1 MDSSITAIITADP
14 LYPSRN
20 ERADERRR
28 AALEDG
34 TLSEPPSA
42 TRVWSESVPRGIAR
56 RPVGY
61 ARRAEDGSGAM
72 NEAHGAHRPM
82 RRRRAAVLASG
93 VSIAALLSSV
103 LVLAVRDE
111 RTSRRLR
118 SVTAEVA
125 ALRAAA
131 DLAPVRA
138 QLSDLES
145 AVPKLRTAIDSQD
158 TIIAD
163 IQSTSKRDD
172 LPAQVTQLADAI
184 RNLTDCINVYI
195 DAVAQARGGSY
206 DYSLC

>member
-1 MDSSITAIITADP
+1 
-14 LYPSRN
+14 
-20 ERADERRR
+20 
-28 AALEDG
+28 
-34 TLSEPPSA
+34 
-42 TRVWSESVPRGIAR
+42 
-56 RPVGY
+56 
-61 ARRAEDGSGAM
+61 M

-82 RRRRAAVLASG
+82 RRRRAAVLASI

>member
-1 MDSSITAIITADP
+1 
-14 LYPSRN
+14 
-20 ERADERRR
+20 
-28 AALEDG
+28 
-34 TLSEPPSA
+34 
-42 TRVWSESVPRGIAR
+42 
-56 RPVGY
+56 
-61 ARRAEDGSGAM
+61 M

-82 RRRRAAVLASG
+82 QRRRAAVLASI
-93 VSIAALLSSV
+93 VAIAALLSSV
-103 LVLAVRDE
+103 LVLAVREE

-118 SVTAEVA
+118 SVIAEVA
-125 ALRAAA
+125 ALRATA

-138 QLSDLES
+138 RLSDLES

-172 LPAQVTQLADAI
+172 LPAQVTQLADEI

>member
-1 MDSSITAIITADP
+1 MQ
-14 LYPSRN
+14 
-20 ERADERRR
+20 
-28 AALEDG
+28 
-34 TLSEPPSA
+34 
-42 TRVWSESVPRGIAR
+42 
-56 RPVGY
+56 
-61 ARRAEDGSGAM
+61 
-72 NEAHGAHRPM
+72 
-82 RRRRAAVLASG
+82 RRRAAVLASI
-93 VSIAALLSSV
+93 VAIAALLSSV
-103 LVLAVRDE
+103 LVLAVREE

-118 SVTAEVA
+118 SVIAEVA
-125 ALRAAA
+125 ALRATA

-138 QLSDLES
+138 RLSDLES

-172 LPAQVTQLADAI
+172 LPAQVTQLADEI

>member
-1 MDSSITAIITADP
+1 
-14 LYPSRN
+14 
-20 ERADERRR
+20 
-28 AALEDG
+28 
-34 TLSEPPSA
+34 
-42 TRVWSESVPRGIAR
+42 
-56 RPVGY
+56 
-61 ARRAEDGSGAM
+61 M

-82 RRRRAAVLASG
+82 QRRRAAVLASI
-93 VSIAALLSSV
+93 VAIAALLSSV

-125 ALRAAA
+125 ALRATA

-172 LPAQVTQLADAI
+172 LPAQVTQLADEI

>member
-1 MDSSITAIITADP
+1 
-14 LYPSRN
+14 
-20 ERADERRR
+20 
-28 AALEDG
+28 
-34 TLSEPPSA
+34 
-42 TRVWSESVPRGIAR
+42 
-56 RPVGY
+56 
-61 ARRAEDGSGAM
+61 
-72 NEAHGAHRPM
+72 M
-82 RRRRAAVLASG
+82 RRRRAAVLASI

>member
-1 MDSSITAIITADP
+1 M
-14 LYPSRN
+14 
-20 ERADERRR
+20 
-28 AALEDG
+28 
-34 TLSEPPSA
+34 
-42 TRVWSESVPRGIAR
+42 
-56 RPVGY
+56 
-61 ARRAEDGSGAM
+61 
-72 NEAHGAHRPM
+72 
-82 RRRRAAVLASG
+82 LASI
-93 VSIAALLSSV
+93 VAIAALLSSV
-103 LVLAVRDE
+103 LVLAVREE

-118 SVTAEVA
+118 SVTAGVA
-125 ALRAAA
+125 ALRATA

-172 LPAQVTQLADAI
+172 LPAQVTQLADEI

-195 DAVAQARGGSY
+195 DAVARARGGSY